1 MRSPADGFVRRDR
14 RPQRSGRRRRPRSVW
29 GWHLIDVY
37 QRSESLSLIIPS
49 IQTDSMAAAH
59 TQAFED
65 AITVTPLTSHTYAA
79 YLREEWCIG
88 AGSSLVTTKTYNIL
102 TD

>member
-1 MRSPADGFVRRDR
+1 
-14 RPQRSGRRRRPRSVW
+14 
-29 GWHLIDVY
+29 
-37 QRSESLSLIIPS
+37 
-49 IQTDSMAAAH
+49 MAAAH